1 MYMNNDAIDAKKPL
15 SVDVIIPVYHPDR
28 RLFSILERLCLQTVK
43 PQRIIILHTID
54 RDGESLYLP
63 DTPGISVSVMPVMR
77 KDFDHGGTRKYGAS
91 MSDADI
97 MVFMTQ
103 DAVPADDYLI
113 EKLIVPYWNP
123 EVAATYARQ
132 IPGKKA
138 GILERFTRSYNYPK
152 TSRIKSAADLP
163 KLGIKTYFCSN
174 VCASYRNDAYRKL
187 GGFVEKTIFNEDMIL
202 AFDIINSGYK
212 IVYTAE
218 ARVLHYHNY
227 SLIQQFQRNFDLGVS
242 HKQYEH
248 LFKSVKSESEGIKL
262 VGDTLAYLLKEKKYY
277 LIPYLFINSLCKYA
291 GYLLGA
297 HYNLLPQFLTERFSM
312 NKLYWK

>member
-1 MYMNNDAIDAKKPL
+1 MKNVDGDNKAIMPL

-28 RLFSILERLCLQTVK
+28 RLFCILKRLCRQTVK
-43 PQRIIILHTID
+43 PGRIIILHTVD
-54 RDGESLYLP
+54 RQEDSLNLP
-63 DTPGISVSVMPVMR
+63 DTPGLNISVLPVQR
-77 KDFDHGGTRKYGAS
+77 ADFDHGGTRKYGAS

-97 MVFMTQ
+97 LVFMTQ
-103 DAVPADDYLI
+103 DAVPVDYHLI
-113 EKLIVPYWNP
+113 EKLIVPYWDP

-132 IPGKKA
+132 LPSSKA
-138 GILERFTRSYNYPK
+138 GLLEHYTRSYNYPDM
-152 TSRIKSAADLP
+152 SRIKSSADIP
-163 KLGIKTYFCSN
+163 VLGIKTYFCSN
-174 VCASYRNDAYRKL
+174 VCASYRNAVYIKL

-227 SLIQQFQRNFDLGVS
+227 SCLQQFTRNFDLGVS
-242 HKQYEH
+242 HKQYEL

-262 VGDTLAYLLKEKKYY
+262 VKDTLGYLLRQRKYLTILS
-277 LIPYLFINSLCKYA
+277 LILNSFCKYA
-291 GYLLGA
+291 GYLLGT
-297 HYNLLPQFLTERFSM
+297 HYNLLPRYLVERFSM